1 MTVIRHAYLLLA
13 IVAAATALNW
23 AAEQQWRNTVVSVV
37 LFTAA
42 YLLSERLAR
51 K

>member
-23 AAEQQWRNTVVSVV
+23 AAINEWEHAAAAAG

-42 YLLSERLAR
+42 YLLGERLR
-51 K
+51 